1 MVNRRRA
8 GLLGGTFDPIHIAH
22 LIVAEAC
29 RSQLGLERV
38 FFVPA
43 GAPPHK
49 LNKPVTLAQHRL
61 AMTELAVASNPYFTV
76 SRLDIDR
83 PGPCYSTD
91 TVSLLSEQ
99 LKNEVDLYFIIGT
112 DSLMDMP
119 TWHEPQRLI
128 ELCRF
133 AVVGR
138 PNYEADLEWLESV
151 LPGVRSR
158 VEFVEAP
165 AIAISSSDIKRRI
178 RMGHSIKYQVPESV
192 EEYIYSHQ
200 LY

>member
-1 MVNRRRA
+1 MVEARKV

-22 LIVAEAC
+22 LIIAETC
-29 RSQLGLERV
+29 RSYLGLERV

-43 GAPPHK
+43 GVPPHK
-49 LNKPVTLAQHRL
+49 SSKPIAPPEHRL
-61 AMTELAVASNPYFTV
+61 AMVELAVASNPYFTV
-76 SRLDIDR
+76 SRVDIDR

-91 TVSLLSEQ
+91 TVRLLSQQ
-99 LKNEVDLYFIIGT
+99 LSDEMEIYFIIGT
-112 DSLMDMP
+112 DSLNDIP
-119 TWHEPQRLI
+119 AWHQPMELI

-138 PNYEADLEWLESV
+138 PDYEVDMNYLESV

-158 VEFVEAP
+158 VEFVDAP
-165 AIAISSSDIKRRI
+165 AISVSSSNIKHRI
-178 RMGHSIKYQVPESV
+178 RSGHSIRYQVPESV
-192 EEYIYSHQ
+192 ETYIYNHR

>member
-1 MVNRRRA
+1 MVDHRRV

-22 LIVAEAC
+22 LIIAEAC

-38 FFVPA
+38 FFIPA
-43 GAPPHK
+43 GTPPHK
-49 LNKPVTLAQHRL
+49 LNKPITSSEHRL
-61 AMTELAVASNPYFTV
+61 AMTELAIASNPNFAV

-91 TVSLLSEQ
+91 TIRLLSQE
-99 LKNEVDLYFIIGT
+99 LGNEADIYFIIGT

-119 TWHEPQRLI
+119 TWHEPKQLV

-133 AVVGR
+133 AVVER
-138 PNYEADLEWLESV
+138 PNYEADLNWLESV
-151 LPGVRSR
+151 LPGVRSLI
-158 VEFVEAP
+158 EFIDAP
-165 AIAISSSDIKRRI
+165 AIALSSSDIKRRI
-178 RMGHSIKYQVPESV
+178 RLGYSIKYQVPETV
-192 EEYIYSHQ
+192 EKYIHNHQ

>member
-1 MVNRRRA
+1 MVGERKV

-22 LIVAEAC
+22 LIMAEEC
-29 RSQLGLERV
+29 RSHLSLEQV

-43 GAPPHK
+43 GIPPHK
-49 LNKPVTLAQHRL
+49 LNKPITSAEHRVD
-61 AMTELAVASNPYFTV
+61 MVELAIASNPYFAV

-83 PGPCYSTD
+83 PGPCYSID
-91 TVSLLSEQ
+91 TINLLSRQ
-99 LKNEVDLYFIIGT
+99 LADSVEIYFIIGT
-112 DSLMDMP
+112 DSLIDMP
-119 TWHEPQRLI
+119 TWHEPARLI

-138 PNYEADLEWLESV
+138 PSYQVDMDYLESV

-158 VEFVEAP
+158 IEFVDAP
-165 AIAISSSDIKRRI
+165 GISLSSSDIKRRI
-178 RMGHSIKYQVPESV
+178 HSGHSIKYQVPESV
-192 EEYIYSHQ
+192 EEYIYSHE